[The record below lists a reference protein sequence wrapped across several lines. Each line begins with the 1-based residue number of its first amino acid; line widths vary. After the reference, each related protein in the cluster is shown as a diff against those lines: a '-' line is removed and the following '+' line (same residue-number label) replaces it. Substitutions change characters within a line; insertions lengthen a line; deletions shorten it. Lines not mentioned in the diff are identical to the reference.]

1 MSRRDLAVLTFRALA
16 LWPIITG
23 LTQALETA
31 ITWDVAYR
39 QVTQTTS
46 GPPLTAS
53 PREFLLMTMTAFG
66 SRVIIGVLL
75 WMSSGLLA
83 RLAVGSD
90 RDIVPL
96 ADRRTLYLSAMFL
109 VGVWLLASA
118 LPTAG
123 YWLFWAVRTGWRPQ
137 EAEHGAQLAEL
148 AIRGLVGA
156 TLLRGGWLL
165 PSELRSSM
173 PEGAAEQRDEA
184 DEVRDG
190 HAGAAFAAY
199 LGVGRT

>member
-1 MSRRDLAVLTFRALA
+1 MSRRDLAVLTFRGLA

-23 LTQALETA
+23 LTQALETV

-46 GPPLTAS
+46 GPPLAAS
-53 PREFLLMTMTAFG
+53 PSEFFLLTMTAFG
-66 SRVIIGVLL
+66 SRVIIGALL
-75 WMSSGLLA
+75 WISSGFLS
-83 RLAVGSD
+83 RLAVGSVGD
-90 RDIVPL
+90 TVPL

-137 EAEHGAQLAEL
+137 EPEHGAQLAEL
-148 AIRGLVGA
+148 AIRGLVGV
-156 TLLRGGWLL
+156 TLLRGEWLL
-165 PSELRSSM
+165 PSELRSST
-173 PEGAAEQRDEA
+173 PERAAVQRDEG

-190 HAGAAFAAY
+190 
-199 LGVGRT
+199 

>member
-16 LWPIITG
+16 LWPTING
-23 LTQALETA
+23 LTQALETL

-39 QVTQTTS
+39 QVTQPTS
-46 GPPLTAS
+46 GPALTIS
-53 PREFLLMTMTAFG
+53 PGEFLLLTMTAFG
-66 SRVIIGVLL
+66 SRVIVGVLV
-75 WMSSGLLA
+75 WMSSGYLA

-90 RDIVPL
+90 ADIVPP
-96 ADRRTLYLSAMFL
+96 ADRRTLYISAMFL

-137 EAEHGAQLAEL
+137 ETEHGAQLAEL

-156 TLLRGGWLL
+156 TLLRGEWLL
-165 PSELRSSM
+165 PSELR
-173 PEGAAEQRDEA
+173 ATDQ
-184 DEVRDG
+184 VRDG
-190 HAGAAFAAY
+190 
-199 LGVGRT
+199 